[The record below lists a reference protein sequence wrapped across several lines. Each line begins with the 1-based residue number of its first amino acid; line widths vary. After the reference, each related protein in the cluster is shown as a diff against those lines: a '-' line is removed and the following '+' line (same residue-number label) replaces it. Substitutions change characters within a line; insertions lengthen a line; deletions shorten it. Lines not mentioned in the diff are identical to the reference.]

1 VTRKQELQRCAQ
13 LCAGIFLVGE
23 LTTVAYAVARVV
35 IVRATNPGMLAGGGV
50 SDAAAGDPGVVKTPD
65 PEVVGQYA
73 QPGGDGF
80 FTPDRSGFWLRLGR
94 ISGERDPWCRGLGLS
109 AFMGQGDGHCR
120 VPGCTEPAHRSEGR
134 VDFGTYFCT
143 EHCPAADE

>member
-1 VTRKQELQRCAQ
+1 MTRKQELQRTA
-13 LCAGIFLVGE
+13 AVFTGIFVVGE
-23 LTTVAYAVARVV
+23 LTTVAVAIAQQLLRGV
-35 IVRATNPGMLAGGGV
+35 TKGPLARPQTGPAA
-50 SDAAAGDPGVVKTPD
+50 DAAAAPMPD
-65 PEVVGQYA
+65 LRGVGQHA
-73 QPGGDGF
+73 RPASDGF

-94 ISGERDPWCRGLGLS
+94 ISGERDPWRRGLGLS